1 MAIARG
7 APLSLKTLRGN
18 PTGAD
23 QAQRVRAEQMVSF
36 NFNETKTV
44 EVLAYVAKQWS
55 GITPF
60 FISKVLFFADR
71 DHLCAYGRP
80 VTGDT
85 YIAMPAGPVPSR
97 VYDIVKDNLDLFGDP
112 KAIVDAVRIDHNE
125 KTARIYSRRDPN
137 LDMLSETDTA
147 VLDQS
152 IRFCRDRSISDLS
165 RITHQEAAWTEAPIN
180 GVMDLEL
187 LVPEDMREEIRE
199 VAAYTLL

>member
-1 MAIARG
+1 
-7 APLSLKTLRGN
+7 
-18 PTGAD
+18 
-23 QAQRVRAEQMVSF
+23 MVSF

-44 EVLAYVAKQWS
+44 EVLAYVAERWN

-60 FISKVLFFADR
+60 FLSKVLFFADR
-71 DHLCAYGRP
+71 DHLRTYGRP

-112 KAIVDAVRIDHNE
+112 KAIVEAIRIDHNE
-125 KTARIYSRRDPN
+125 RFARVYSQRPPN
-137 LDMLSETDTA
+137 LKMLSETDTA
-147 VLDQS
+147 ALDES
-152 IRFCRDRSISDLS
+152 MRFCRSRTVSDLS
-165 RITHQEAAWTEAPIN
+165 AITHQEAAWAKAPIN
-180 GVMDLEL
+180 GAMDVEL